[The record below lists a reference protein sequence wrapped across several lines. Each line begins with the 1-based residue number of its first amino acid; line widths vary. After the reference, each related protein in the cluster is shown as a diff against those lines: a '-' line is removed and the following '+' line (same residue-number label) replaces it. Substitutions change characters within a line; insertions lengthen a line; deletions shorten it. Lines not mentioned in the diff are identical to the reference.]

1 MGKVEGIIRFEIVRL
16 AKREMRKMTIP
27 LGRDVRSLKGTV
39 SQLRKTVS
47 LLEKFAA
54 RQGSGRESE
63 KFRLQATPEEVKSS
77 RFSPRLIRAL
87 RKRLGITQKELATLA
102 GVTVGAIY
110 QWEKGIFDPRGDKK
124 ATLVGLRRLGR
135 RDVKQILGEKKA
147 SVLAAAKKSKR
158 TSPRRKRGKRRP
170 SKRRSRR

>member
-1 MGKVEGIIRFEIVRL
+1 MGKVEGIIRSEIVRL
-16 AKREMRKMTIP
+16 AKREMRKITIP

-47 LLEKFAA
+47 VLEKFAA
-54 RQGSGRESE
+54 RQGSERASE
-63 KFRLQATPEEVKSS
+63 KSKLQATPEEVKSS

-87 RKRLGITQKELATLA
+87 RKRLGITQKELANLA

-124 ATLVGLRRLGR
+124 ATLIGLRKLGR
-135 RDVKQILGEKKA
+135 RDVKQLLGEKKA
-147 SVLAAAKKSKR
+147 PVLPARKRAKR
-158 TSPRRKRGKRRP
+158 TSPRRRRG
-170 SKRRSRR
+170 KRRSRR